1 MSIYF
6 RNKSKLSINEDSRGL
21 VDKNLIDGYDLMK
34 ERNFT
39 KVYKYNNSIK
49 VGVPLEIQRNW
60 LQTNSTF

>member
-39 KVYKYNNSIK
+39 NSIK
-49 VGVPLEIQRNW
+49 VGECAPRNTEK
-60 LQTNSTF
+60 LITN

>member
-49 VGVPLEIQRNW
+49 V
-60 LQTNSTF
+60 